1 MNFNDEIIKHIDTL
15 FRNNVCRGGRTKK
28 GIVTL
33 LSSKFGHSDTNILP
47 KLGEVEIENLN
58 ENQDKVK
65 IIYDDFTII
74 GTITW
79 RLADNK
85 SDFVIVKID

>member
-1 MNFNDEIIKHIDTL
+1 MNFNNEIIKHIDTM
-15 FRNNVCRGGRTKK
+15 FRNNVCRGGRTKQS
-28 GIVTL
+28 IVNL
-33 LSSKFGHSDTNILP
+33 LSSKFGQSDTNILP

-58 ENQDKVK
+58 ENQDKLK